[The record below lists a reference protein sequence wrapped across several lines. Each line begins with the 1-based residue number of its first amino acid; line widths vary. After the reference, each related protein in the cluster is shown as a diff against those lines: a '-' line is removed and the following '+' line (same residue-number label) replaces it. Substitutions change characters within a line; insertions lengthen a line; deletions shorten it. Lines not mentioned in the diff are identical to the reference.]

1 MASWSGFKQPTLAHG
16 YSFNTW
22 SDVVTYTPEF
32 IQEWLDSPQTS
43 MYYSLQV
50 MQDTQAKDD
59 ALAALEGT
67 DFKTNVR
74 LSMTPATTQSLTC
87 LMTHAACVGCA
98 E

>member
-1 MASWSGFKQPTLAHG
+1 MLMDTKLCHG

-22 SDVVTYTPEF
+22 SDVVTYDDAF
-32 IQEWLDSPQTS
+32 IRSWLASPQTS

-67 DFKTNVR
+67 DFN
-74 LSMTPATTQSLTC
+74 SMFGFEEWDNQGDKEITEMFNGPDV
-87 LMTHAACVGCA
+87 CVGCA